1 MSSKMKLNV
10 TIDELSVGDKI
21 EVTITKVVHGGH
33 FLAHHHGRTIF
44 VRGALDGERVEI
56 SITSKRKKVY
66 FAQATSIIDSSPHRV
81 SPPCQSSLTCGGCDF
96 QYVDIAYQRSLKSQV
111 LHESFCKFSGL
122 DVSLVD
128 QLIGNGVQPLSGTDH
143 DGSNWR
149 YRSRFVWQRG
159 WHMRKQASHE
169 LVSTPECT
177 IITQQMRDALAA
189 IDSATDGEYFVVE
202 GNNGISLG
210 NSHMQLS
217 GPTMVD
223 HEIFDSQWSIPPQ
236 AFWQANPNLIPA
248 ISDFLDLLKVIHQG
262 DTWWDLYGGAG
273 VFAAYLAQ
281 QVGHV
286 GHVISVDGDPMA
298 TRAARSALHSLS
310 NTKII
315 HSDIEQFLDQ
325 VDGTAGAQPRGVLVD
340 PPRAGAGE
348 SVVRKIMGF
357 EPEYI
362 VYIACDPVALARDI
376 KTLSEKY
383 CVAELRAWDAFPMS
397 HHFETVALLTRDL
410 S

>member
-1 MSSKMKLNV
+1 MKLNV
-10 TIDELSVGDKI
+10 TINELSVGDKI
-21 EVTITKVVHGGH
+21 EVVVTKVVHGGH
-33 FLAHHHGRTIF
+33 FLAHHDGKTIF

-81 SPPCQSSLTCGGCDF
+81 SPPCQSSHTCGGCDF
-96 QYVDIAYQRSLKSQV
+96 QYVDITYQRILKSQV
-111 LHESFCKFSGL
+111 LHESLRKFSGL
-122 DVSLVD
+122 DVSLID
-128 QLIGNGVQPLSGTDH
+128 KLIKNGVQPLSATDH

-149 YRSRFVWQRG
+149 YRSRFVWQNG

-169 LVSTPECT
+169 LVSTPQCT

-189 IDSATDGEYFVVE
+189 VVSATDGEYFVVE
-202 GNNGISLG
+202 GNNGVSLG
-210 NSHMQLS
+210 NSDTQLS

-223 HEIFDSQWSIPPQ
+223 HALFDSQWSIPPQ

-248 ISDFLDLLKVIHQG
+248 IADFLGQLKVINQG
-262 DTWWDLYGGAG
+262 DNWWDLYGGAG

-286 GHVISVDGDPMA
+286 GHVTSVDGDPMA
-298 TRAARSALHSLS
+298 TRAARSALHNCANIRL
-310 NTKII
+310 I
-315 HSDIEQFLDQ
+315 HSDVEQFLDQ
-325 VDGTAGAQPRGVLVD
+325 VDGTAGAWPRGILVD
-340 PPRAGAGE
+340 PPRSGAGE
-348 SVVRKIMGF
+348 SVARKIMGF
-357 EPEYI
+357 EPDYI

-383 CVAELRAWDAFPMS
+383 FLSELRSWDAFPMS
-397 HHFETVALLTRDL
+397 HHFETVALLRRDL